1 MRAISYILYLLLRP
15 WRIGLQLYRQPF
27 LMKLLAQFVLKLC
40 CLPQIFFHKSFLNL
54 YGICLRKMNKIGLGV
69 SEIIAYFC
77 ICKVTVTVC
86 APANHFTSSLPYELL
101 ANTSLS
107 NLRFFSKNL
116 IFRRSDGTVLYE
128 QSGQDILFTR
138 KPGVT

>member
-1 MRAISYILYLLLRP
+1 MRAISYILTTQTVEDRTAA
-15 WRIGLQLYRQPF
+15 LQTTIFNETSSPVCSEV
-27 LMKLLAQFVLKLC
+27 M
-40 CLPQIFFHKSFLNL
+40 LPAIDIFHKSFLNL

-128 QSGQDILFTR
+128 
-138 KPGVT
+138 